1 MNNYKK
7 AIVQE
12 IDFICNI
19 SPELMRNTFSSPD
32 KDFTRF
38 RKQSLGSVLKMGLIK
53 AGACLNQQIRL
64 CHGIGG
70 DRPSASAYVQQ
81 RDKLTESTYRN
92 LFYTQR
98 NRLPDFSVYKGRYIV
113 VAIDGSDVN
122 IHPNHNDESTI
133 CRTYAKKYEEKAKV
147 KPVNQV
153 HLNAAVCVPD
163 GFFIDYE
170 IQDWKDRDERMA
182 CSRMMERMVKV
193 YSAKDLLVTCDRGYE
208 SYYLMMLADSL
219 GLKYC
224 IRVKDV
230 DSKVGIASRYVN
242 LKGPDGCID
251 ADIDKK
257 YTFCYFVVSRP
268 NEYPDCVY
276 CHSNHYNQFIPKTPN
291 KAKGGGKADGNSKLT
306 YYQFSYRLVRFPIGD
321 NSFETL
327 VTNLSRDEFPLAEM
341 KSLYH
346 MRWGIETA
354 FRQLKYDDCAAFMH
368 SKKKHVAIG
377 EIILS
382 MVFHNICTMVLL
394 LLSEEMQRQSEN
406 RVLAYGI
413 SYSDLASVLR
423 MFISGRDP
431 TITIRKIVR
440 ELLITL
446 QPIRASRAFDR
457 FLINHPFVPFVYRA
471 A

>member
-1 MNNYKK
+1 M
-7 AIVQE
+7 
-12 IDFICNI
+12 
-19 SPELMRNTFSSPD
+19 
-32 KDFTRF
+32 
-38 RKQSLGSVLKMGLIK
+38 
-53 AGACLNQQIRL
+53 
-64 CHGIGG
+64 
-70 DRPSASAYVQQ
+70 
-81 RDKLTESTYRN
+81 
-92 LFYTQR
+92 
-98 NRLPDFSVYKGRYIV
+98 
-113 VAIDGSDVN
+113 
-122 IHPNHNDESTI
+122 
-133 CRTYAKKYEEKAKV
+133 
-147 KPVNQV
+147 
-153 HLNAAVCVPD
+153 
-163 GFFIDYE
+163 
-170 IQDWKDRDERMA
+170 
-182 CSRMMERMVKV
+182 
-193 YSAKDLLVTCDRGYE
+193 
-208 SYYLMMLADSL
+208 
-219 GLKYC
+219 
-224 IRVKDV
+224 
-230 DSKVGIASRYVN
+230 
-242 LKGPDGCID
+242 
-251 ADIDKK
+251 
-257 YTFCYFVVSRP
+257 
-268 NEYPDCVY
+268 
-276 CHSNHYNQFIPKTPN
+276 
-291 KAKGGGKADGNSKLT
+291 
-306 YYQFSYRLVRFPIGD
+306 RFPVGH

-457 FLINHPFVPFVYRA
+457 FLTNHPFVPFVYRA